1 MSVVRVAASLAPSL
15 QKHVDPASP
24 TPLRMMAARLLL
36 PASPTDALSLLYA
49 LSADPDE
56 GVRAQALESARNLP
70 EKIALASLRD
80 PHVDKDVLAWIA
92 GLVVEN
98 DRFLELLALN
108 PATPDEALAKVA
120 GRCSGKVA
128 EILAQNQLRLLRSE
142 DYLLALLENP
152 ALPVSVRDRTADFA
166 VRSGIRREDVPA
178 LLEAQRRVY
187 GDVREPEKE
196 TAAKLLADAPEELAI
211 DRGEEEELEEEKKL
225 TLAQRIL
232 AMSVSEKIK
241 LATLGNKEA
250 RNLLLRDTNKL
261 VCLAAIQSPR
271 ISESEVV
278 TISQSRTVHEDV
290 IREIAGNREWM
301 KLYQVKLN
309 LVRNPKTPPGLALRL
324 VNHLR
329 EKDLKDL
336 RTNKNIPHV
345 VQTAAR
351 NLLMKKSR

>member
-1 MSVVRVAASLAPSL
+1 MSRERVAASLPPSL
-15 QKHVDPASP
+15 RKHVDPASP
-24 TPLRMMAARLLL
+24 APLRMMAARLLL
-36 PASPTDALSLLYA
+36 PASPADALSLLFV
-49 LSADPDE
+49 LSTDPDE
-56 GVRAQALESARNLP
+56 GVRNQALESAKNLP

-80 PHVDKDVLAWIA
+80 PDLDREVLGWITEV
-92 GLVVEN
+92 VVEN
-98 DRFLELLALN
+98 DRYLELLALN
-108 PATPDEALAKVA
+108 ASTPDEALAKVA
-120 GRCSGKVA
+120 NRCAGRVA

-152 ALPVSVRDRTADFA
+152 SLPASVRDQTADFA

-178 LLEAQRRVY
+178 LLEAQRRVF
-187 GDVREPEKE
+187 GEHREPEKE
-196 TAAKLLADAPEELAI
+196 TAAKLLAEAPEELAV
-211 DRGEEEELEEEKKL
+211 DRDEEEELEEEKKL

-250 RNLLLRDTNKL
+250 RTLLLRDTNKL

-278 TISQSRTVHEDV
+278 AISQSRTVHEDI
-290 IREIAGNREWM
+290 IREIANNREWM